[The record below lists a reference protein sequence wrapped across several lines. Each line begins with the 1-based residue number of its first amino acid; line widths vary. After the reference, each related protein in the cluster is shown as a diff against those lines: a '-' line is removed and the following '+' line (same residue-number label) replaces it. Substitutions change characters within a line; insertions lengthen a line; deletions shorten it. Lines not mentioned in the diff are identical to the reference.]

1 MTGYGRREDETPFVV
16 EWLCQQ
22 GLEVWS
28 TREGQQKFDTRVD
41 KLLNYIRFWQSGGES
56 EKTSIRVRTKQ
67 KQMIEEGININSVPP
82 YGYRMVKTGEFTKR
96 GVERKTYEIIPTEA
110 EIVKTIF
117 NLFTEEGYGG
127 IRIAKYLNERGY
139 KTHKGLEW
147 SYSTVNNM
155 LRNPIYTGYLCFHK
169 TSVPLGG
176 GKRKRVTDKNEWIYS
191 KNKIPEFVI
200 ISEEQFEKAQRIKE
214 ARTNQNK
221 KHEEA
226 NKEYFKYQTKGD
238 MLFTGYITC
247 GGCGSKL
254 STRGSKRKIK
264 LPDGSDGFTKYNYYA
279 CMNNCSGR
287 KCECTK
293 KSHKNN
299 TIEEPVLQ
307 EIYKYFDLLETT
319 DLSDYV
325 RKIHK
330 GTKNVEGSQIKELE
344 RNIKD
349 TIRDNELLKKE
360 IIKVIKG
367 KSRFTEEM
375 LTDEINENNK
385 KIEDYEKRKAELENL
400 KRQKEVD
407 FEQMMNIK
415 NMIPNWKEI
424 LKNAT
429 TEKKKM
435 ILSSIIKEVVVYDD
449 KIDVY
454 LRINFKEFLETAKK
468 LDEKTKIQCTQKS
481 FENMSN
487 RGTSGRYSKMGTF

>member
-1 MTGYGRREDETPFVV
+1 
-16 EWLCQQ
+16 
-22 GLEVWS
+22 
-28 TREGQQKFDTRVD
+28 
-41 KLLNYIRFWQSGGES
+41 
-56 EKTSIRVRTKQ
+56 
-67 KQMIEEGININSVPP
+67 
-82 YGYRMVKTGEFTKR
+82 
-96 GVERKTYEIIPTEA
+96 
-110 EIVKTIF
+110 
-117 NLFTEEGYGG
+117 
-127 IRIAKYLNERGY
+127 
-139 KTHKGLEW
+139 
-147 SYSTVNNM
+147 
-155 LRNPIYTGYLCFHK
+155 
-169 TSVPLGG
+169 
-176 GKRKRVTDKNEWIYS
+176 
-191 KNKIPEFVI
+191 
-200 ISEEQFEKAQRIKE
+200 
-214 ARTNQNK
+214 
-221 KHEEA
+221 
-226 NKEYFKYQTKGD
+226 
-238 MLFTGYITC
+238 
-247 GGCGSKL
+247 
-254 STRGSKRKIK
+254 
-264 LPDGSDGFTKYNYYA
+264 
-279 CMNNCSGR
+279 MNNCSGR

-468 LDEKTKIQCTQKS
+468 LDEKTINQCTQKS

-487 RGTSGRYSKMGTF
+487 RGTSIFITNMGTF

>member
-1 MTGYGRREDETPFVV
+1 MINNGIEI
-16 EWLCQQ
+16 
-22 GLEVWS
+22 WS
-28 TREGQQKFDTRVD
+28 TKEGQQRFDSRVD
-41 KLLNYIRFWQSGGES
+41 KLLNYIRYWQSGGES

-67 KQMIEEGININSVPP
+67 KQMIEDGININSTPP
-82 YGYRMVKTGEFTKR
+82 YGYRMVKTGEFSKR
-96 GVERKTYEIIPTEA
+96 GVERKTYEIVTTEA
-110 EIVKTIF
+110 EIVKIIF

-127 IRIAKYLNERGY
+127 IRIAKYLNERGL
-139 KTHKGLEW
+139 KTHKGVEW

-155 LRNPIYTGYLCFHK
+155 LRNPIYIGYLCFHK

-176 GKRKRVTDKNEWIYS
+176 GKRKRVTDKKEWVYS
-191 KNKIPEFVI
+191 KEKIPEFII
-200 ISEEQFEKAQRIKE
+200 ISDEQFEKAQRIKE

-221 KHEEA
+221 KCEEA
-226 NKEYFKYQTKGD
+226 NKKYFKYQTKGD

-247 GGCGSKL
+247 GGCGAKL
-254 STRGSKRKIK
+254 ATRGSKRKMK

-287 KCECTK
+287 KCDCVQ

-307 EIYKYFDLLETT
+307 EVYKYFDLLETT

-325 RKIHK
+325 RKIYK

-367 KSRFTEEM
+367 KSRFTEEI

-385 KIEDYEKRKAELENL
+385 KIEDYEKRKADLETL

-407 FEQMMNIK
+407 FEKMMNIK

-424 LKNAT
+424 LKSAT

-454 LRINFKEFLETAKK
+454 LRINFKEFIETAKK
-468 LDEKTKIQCTQKS
+468 LDEKTKAQCTKKN
-481 FENMSN
+481 FENMGDSGTRIFISN
-487 RGTSGRYSKMGTF
+487 MGTF